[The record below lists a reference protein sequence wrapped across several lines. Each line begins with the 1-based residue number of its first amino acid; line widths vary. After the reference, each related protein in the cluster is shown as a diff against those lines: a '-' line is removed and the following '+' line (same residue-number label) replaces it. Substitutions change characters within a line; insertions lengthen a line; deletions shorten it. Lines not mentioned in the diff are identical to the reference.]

1 MWPSGRP
8 NGFTLGRP
16 RAQEL
21 PPLGGSSQLEALT
34 PRVPAH
40 DLSPLSARSSARRI
54 RGIAADVQSCDSLPP
69 LTSGV
74 SIGASARGATSVPGC
89 NDNGTIGAGGVTPSS
104 GSRPPGRAGRQ
115 QHAVQAPLAFE
126 LGSTGPMPQ
135 SLARRRTRL
144 TRAPG
149 ARLTPLDLASFESVQ
164 PLQQSDARARAPML
178 RPRCPW
184 ADPVNSVSGHF
195 ASQCPQRMDAS
206 VEHAAVHDTECLTNP
221 APATVE
227 ESHALL
233 AQSDGG
239 ARAFM
244 LRPRCPWA
252 EPVGDAEVNSDSGNF
267 ASQCPQGTDA
277 CVEQTTVHDTESL
290 INPAP
295 AMLEALVKA
304 DVWEDSAHADDVSSV
319 ISEGIVSVAGS
330 YLDDDDFLEE
340 IRGHR
345 MAWMSGD
352 SDAEESEALNIDANG
367 QDHFSAVP
375 EGNASSWD
383 AVIESPT
390 RAEAEKA
397 FRSTWQQERGRGSSP
412 TAAAAQALRHCRSS
426 ASKEA
431 SAQDNKSDKRAT
443 PQSRTPCF
451 NDAKRLLQEQGSDF
465 PADVPA

>member
-164 PLQQSDARARAPML
+164 PLQQSDAKPE
-178 RPRCPW
+178 PRCC
-184 ADPVNSVSGHF
+184 A
-195 ASQCPQRMDAS
+195 
-206 VEHAAVHDTECLTNP
+206 HAAHGQTRLIPSADTSHRSVLKGWTP
-221 APATVE
+221 PWSMRPSTTRM